1 MIESRTPVTVADL
14 TAERN
19 GGRRRRR
26 RWWLVALVVAALLT
40 AAGLLLPARRV
51 PVSAPVAGA
60 PSAPPG
66 STPPSAAP
74 APMISATSVAVPQD
88 LLALSGSVPTRGTGR
103 FTYAPGRGRV
113 LGAKGGLRRFR
124 VAVERGGNE
133 DVAAFAAQV
142 EATLGDRRSW
152 IGDGRLRL
160 QRVSGGERADFT
172 VYLATR
178 DTAGRMCRVGGVN
191 ITVNGRP
198 YTSCRAT
205 GKVIINLDRWRL
217 SAKPYRDAK
226 VPITVYRQ
234 YVINHETGHELG
246 YHHEGCPR
254 RGGPAPVMVQQSLT
268 MRGCVPYAWPRRNGR
283 RFAGPSL

>member
-1 MIESRTPVTVADL
+1 MALVIMVLLGA
-14 TAERN
+14 A
-19 GGRRRRR
+19 
-26 RWWLVALVVAALLT
+26 WLVRPSDPPPPAA
-40 AAGLLLPARRV
+40 
-51 PVSAPVAGA
+51 A
-60 PSAPPG
+60 PSAPP
-66 STPPSAAP
+66 PSAVVSSPVAP
-74 APMISATSVAVPQD
+74 APSVSATSAAVPQD
-88 LLALSGSVPTRGTGR
+88 LLALAGAVPTTGTGK
-103 FTYAPGRGRV
+103 FTYATGRGRV
-113 LGAKGGLRRFR
+113 LGTKGELRRFR
-124 VAVERGGNE
+124 VAVERGSNE

-160 QRVSGGERADFT
+160 QRVSGSEKATFT

-178 DTAGRMCRVGGVN
+178 DTAGRMCRIGGVN

-198 YTSCRAT
+198 YTSCRST
-205 GKVIINLDRWRL
+205 GRVIINLDRWRL

-246 YHHEGCPR
+246 HSHEGCPK

-268 MRGCVPYAWPRRNGR
+268 VRGCVPYAWPRRNGH
-283 RFAGPSL
+283 RFVGPSL